1 MDVTTQIQAA
11 VVRADMAAVT
21 ALKMGSLL
29 LLGVFL
35 IYIAIKL
42 EKGAK
47 KWYPTKKK
55 RLSCCSQCPT

>member
-29 LLGVFL
+29 VLGVFL

-42 EKGAK
+42 ERGVKNGIQQ
-47 KWYPTKKK
+47 
-55 RLSCCSQCPT
+55 RRSD

>member
-11 VVRADMAAVT
+11 VVRADMAAVI

-47 KWYPTKKK
+47 DGIKQ
-55 RLSCCSQCPT
+55 RRSN